1 MAHKIYLAP
10 FNHKN
15 LIGFLH
21 HVIINLYIS
30 CVTKYNKK
38 FKIYVK
44 VLKS

>member
-1 MAHKIYLAP
+1 MALNIYYAS

-21 HVIINLYIS
+21 HVIINLYIC

>member
-1 MAHKIYLAP
+1 MAHNKYLAP

-15 LIGFLH
+15 LICFLH
-21 HVIINLYIS
+21 HIKLNLHIS